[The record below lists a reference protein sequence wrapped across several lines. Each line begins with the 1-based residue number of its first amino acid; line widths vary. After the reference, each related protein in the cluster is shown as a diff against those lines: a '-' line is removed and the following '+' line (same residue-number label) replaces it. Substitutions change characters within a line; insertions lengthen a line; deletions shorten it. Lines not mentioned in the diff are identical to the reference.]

1 MATIEYMPEKAD
13 SALLR
18 NPSEVKRLLE
28 FLAKELEP
36 DMDYSIT
43 VNSTGTS
50 IIICYMEVN

>member
-50 IIICYMEVN
+50 IIICYMAVN